1 VTGEKNPDP
10 GDGIH
15 HEGHEVHEDE
25 RKGFRMKLDKGNS
38 RPSRRP
44 QRHRR
49 GGFTLM
55 EMLVVIG
62 IIGILMVVLASSLMQ
77 ARNHARRTK
86 SETQLRE
93 MITAYI
99 TFYNAY
105 GTWPAGSVD
114 GKVTETMLEPLV
126 TTNNILGL
134 VLLNKTFTTIE
145 RDKST
150 KLHGAVYY
158 LDPWDQPYQMKFGAP
173 TGATNQLAQTI
184 SVWFPNKDR

>member
-1 VTGEKNPDP
+1 
-10 GDGIH
+10 
-15 HEGHEVHEDE
+15 
-25 RKGFRMKLDKGNS
+25 MKMDKGNS

-62 IIGILMVVLASSLMQ
+62 IIGILMVVLASTLIQ

-99 TFYNAY
+99 TYYNAY
-105 GTWPAGSVD
+105 GTWPGGLGSTGSPEVL
-114 GKVTETMLEPLV
+114 VTETMLEPLV

-145 RDKST
+145 RDKSK
-150 KLHGAVYY
+150 KLHGNIVYY
-158 LDPWDQPYQMKFGAP
+158 LDPWDQPYRMKFGAP

-184 SVWFPNKDR
+184 SVFFPNKDR

>member
-1 VTGEKNPDP
+1 
-10 GDGIH
+10 
-15 HEGHEVHEDE
+15 
-25 RKGFRMKLDKGNS
+25 
-38 RPSRRP
+38 
-44 QRHRR
+44 
-49 GGFTLM
+49 
-55 EMLVVIG
+55 
-62 IIGILMVVLASSLMQ
+62 
-77 ARNHARRTK
+77 
-86 SETQLRE
+86 

-114 GKVTETMLEPLV
+114 GKVTEAMLQPLV
-126 TTNNILGL
+126 TTNNTLGL

>member
-1 VTGEKNPDP
+1 
-10 GDGIH
+10 
-15 HEGHEVHEDE
+15 
-25 RKGFRMKLDKGNS
+25 
-38 RPSRRP
+38 
-44 QRHRR
+44 
-49 GGFTLM
+49 M

-62 IIGILMVVLASSLMQ
+62 IIGILMVVLASTLIQ

-99 TFYNAY
+99 TYYNAY
-105 GTWPAGSVD
+105 GTWPGGLGSTGSPEVP
-114 GKVTETMLEPLV
+114 VTETMLEPLI

-150 KLHGAVYY
+150 KLHGAVYF

-173 TGATNQLAQTI
+173 TGTTNQLAQTI
-184 SVWFPNKDR
+184 SVFFPNKDR

>member
-1 VTGEKNPDP
+1 VTGDKNPDP

-15 HEGHEVHEDE
+15 HEGHEVHEE
-25 RKGFRMKLDKGNS
+25 ESNGFEMKLEMPNRSK
-38 RPSRRP
+38 RP

-62 IIGILMVVLASSLMQ
+62 IIGILMVVLASSLIQ

-114 GKVTETMLEPLV
+114 GKVTKAMLQPLV
-126 TTNNILGL
+126 TTNNTLGL